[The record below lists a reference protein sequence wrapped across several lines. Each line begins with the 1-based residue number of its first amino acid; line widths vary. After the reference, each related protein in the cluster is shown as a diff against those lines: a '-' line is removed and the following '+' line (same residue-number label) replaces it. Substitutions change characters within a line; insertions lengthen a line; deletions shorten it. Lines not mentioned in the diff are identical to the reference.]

1 MIDILQLLQQRLQPM
16 EGGLGLPA
24 TRGLPAWLNDP
35 AKQGTLAGLPA
46 AIRPAGQEDALAAF
60 KAQLMG
66 GQAQPPAIP
75 PDLLAQMQRWWSAT
89 QEPQQSALNQMM
101 SR

>member
-1 MIDILQLLQQRLQPM
+1 MIDILQLLQQRLQPAA
-16 EGGLGLPA
+16 GGTAPRYQGTLP
-24 TRGLPAWLNDP
+24 PWLNDP